1 MRLKE
6 FDFELIDGKKLISI
20 ERTYNQN
27 QIHGTSY
34 ADGFALMSWI
44 HSKIRNVSLA
54 ISDFSTI

>member
-1 MRLKE
+1 
-6 FDFELIDGKKLISI
+6 LISI